1 MFKYLVCYRL
11 GNRNIVDMH
20 RSPKQHI
27 PVDILTLAESN
38 INDVEQLVRWPLGS
52 SEYLQFADAIAMIL
66 AEVEAKLKVQHQEYA
81 TAFGLIQSELYGEI
95 FKLVAVG
102 CEVRSIYET
111 GQCPLFAPS
120 SSPIFSGLYSG
131 QFSNDFERIASD
143 GSKSRA
149 KLTFRTLA
157 KTLIVRW
164 RSLGRAAWNRGG
176 YVDQL
181 SANALLGESE
191 EAINSQK
198 IWPEV
203 FFFRRGLSGTT
214 LQGLEEIAD
223 TVVASVVGHICIKE
237 RLGKILRST
246 VGQIIHR
253 TVVHHLVYAYQDV
266 LAAEKVKS
274 RHLGE
279 VLISGAPKYHGRLL
293 GLVYQLHRK
302 KVIRFEHGGER
313 PFFDDPGWTLSE
325 LRFCDEYRCFGWAG
339 ASGLTRNYN
348 SHQAGAHSDTSPL
361 FLAQGSK
368 RHQKLWQQVQSSGE
382 RSNKRQAILYVPA
395 LYLGEQYRAVSVRF
409 RMNDVVYLNWQIWLI
424 KRLRENGNRVII
436 KSHPGGLSGV
446 GSVLT
451 KYADGLWRDRY
462 DAAITQEFINV
473 FDFPGTA
480 MIDALAT
487 PVPIVLVDSLFRP
500 RNPYTFPD
508 LAERISIVDGY
519 MTDENLFRV
528 KPDDIKSAIASATVK
543 AENALDFFT
552 KYFVASE
559 VVT

>member
-1 MFKYLVCYRL
+1 MFKYLVCYRP
-11 GNRNIVDMH
+11 GNRNIVNMH
-20 RSPKQHI
+20 RRPKEQI
-27 PVDILTLAESN
+27 PVDILSLSDSN
-38 INDVEQLVRWPLGS
+38 IDDVEQLGCWPLGS
-52 SEYLQFADAIAMIL
+52 TEYLQFADAIALIL
-66 AEVEAKLKVQHQEYA
+66 AEVEAKLKVQHQDFA
-81 TAFGLIQSELYGEI
+81 TAFGLIRSELYGEI

-102 CEVRSIYET
+102 CEARSIYET
-111 GQCPLFAPS
+111 GQNPLFASS
-120 SSPIFSGLYSG
+120 SSPIFSGLYNG
-131 QFSNDFERIASD
+131 QISKNFEQIASD
-143 GSKSRA
+143 ESKSTI

-157 KTLIVRW
+157 KTLIVRG
-164 RSLGRAAWNRGG
+164 RSLGGVAWTREKD
-176 YVDQL
+176 VDQL
-181 SANALLGESE
+181 SANALLSESA
-191 EAINSQK
+191 EAMNSRK
-198 IWPEV
+198 IWPEAL
-203 FFFRRGLSGTT
+203 FFRRGLSGTT

-223 TVVASVVGHICIKE
+223 TVVASVIGHICIE
-237 RLGKILRST
+237 GRLGKILRST
-246 VGQIIHR
+246 VGQIIHQ
-253 TVVHHLVYAYQDV
+253 VVVCRLVYAYQDV

-274 RHLGE
+274 RYLGE

-293 GLVYQLHRK
+293 GLTYQLHGK

-313 PFFDDPGWTLSE
+313 PFFDDPGWALSE

-339 ASGLTRNYN
+339 ASGLTRNYA
-348 SHQAGAHSDTSPL
+348 SHQAGVLFDTSPL

-368 RHQKLWQQVQSSGE
+368 RHQKLWQKVQSTGGE
-382 RSNKRQAILYVPA
+382 SYKRQAILYVPA

-424 KRLRENGNRVII
+424 KRLRENGHRVII

-446 GSVLT
+446 GNVLA
-451 KYADGLWRDRY
+451 KYADGFWRDRY

-508 LAERISIVDGY
+508 LAERVSIVDGY

-528 KPDDIKSAIASATVK
+528 KPDDIKSAIESATVK

-552 KYFVASE
+552 KYFVASKA
-559 VVT
+559 VA